1 MRWKTTKTSALAA
14 GAFVSCNVRVNRIK
28 IWPTQAAAGMFNSL
42 LSFALGGIAETLE
55 ADAGSKEMELIFKRV
70 IKLTVW

>member
-1 MRWKTTKTSALAA
+1 
-14 GAFVSCNVRVNRIK
+14 
-28 IWPTQAAAGMFNSL
+28 MFNSL